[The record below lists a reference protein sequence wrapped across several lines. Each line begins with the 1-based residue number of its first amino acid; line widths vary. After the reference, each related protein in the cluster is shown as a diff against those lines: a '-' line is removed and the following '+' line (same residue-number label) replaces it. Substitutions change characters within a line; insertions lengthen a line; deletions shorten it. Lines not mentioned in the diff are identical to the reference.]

1 MQHKIKKLNSLEEL
15 DYQISLTENTEL
27 KDTEIRKELIYY
39 YDERN
44 FVSDIAYYVKDGI
57 YTFLD
62 KPTMIEFMYK
72 YGITCG
78 CERRLVNGRIKFFYN
93 NIEMTEQQYN
103 FLRNRAIQLKYTI
116 NPDKRGCGCD
126 KKRQK

>member
-15 DYQISLTENTEL
+15 YYQISLAENTEL
-27 KDTEIRKELIYY
+27 KGTEIRKELIHYY
-39 YDERN
+39 NERN

-57 YTFLD
+57 YTFID
-62 KPTMIEFMYK
+62 KATMIEFMYK